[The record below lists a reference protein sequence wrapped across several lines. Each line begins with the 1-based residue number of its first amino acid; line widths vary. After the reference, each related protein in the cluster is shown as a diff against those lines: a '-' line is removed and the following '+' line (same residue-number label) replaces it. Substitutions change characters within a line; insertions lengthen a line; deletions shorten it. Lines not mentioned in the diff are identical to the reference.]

1 MDLHMRKLDWY
12 ILRKFLGTFFYA
24 IGILIVIT
32 VVIDISEK
40 LDDFVKSH
48 LTVKQLIFEY
58 YIGFIPH
65 IAALLF
71 PLFVFIAV
79 IFFTSRLAYRS
90 EIIAMLS
97 AGISFRR
104 MLRAYWVGGVMLCVM
119 LWAGNRWVV
128 PHADRIRDA
137 FEDKYVND
145 IDESKQISNVHL
157 RIDSF
162 TYITMYIYDPI
173 YKYASGFKLEKIRDQ
188 DMYYRLEAQNVRW
201 DSTHKAWNTGP
212 CVIRTFNG
220 LQETARQLN
229 DTSLKIPLVPEDL
242 IQRSNIT
249 ETLTTPEL
257 NAYIAREKLRGSEGI
272 NALYVEKYRR
282 DASAVA
288 VVILTLIGVAIAS
301 RKVRGGSGLHL
312 AIGIVIGSAYIVVL
326 QFSYTFSVKGN
337 LSPFVAVWL
346 PNLLFGAVAFALLRR
361 APK

>member
-1 MDLHMRKLDWY
+1 MMRKLDWY

-40 LDDFVKSH
+40 LDDFVDSH
-48 LTVKQLIFEY
+48 LSVRQIIFEY

-97 AGISFRR
+97 AGISFNRI
-104 MLRAYWVGGVMLCVM
+104 LRSYWVGSVLLAIV

-137 FEDKYVND
+137 FEDKYVNHLD
-145 IDESKQISNVHL
+145 NTKQISNVHL

-162 TYITMYIYDPI
+162 SYVTMYIYDPI
-173 YKYASGFKLEKIRDQ
+173 YKYASGFKLEKIRGQ
-188 DMYYRLEAQNVRW
+188 DLYYRLEAQNVSW
-201 DSTHKAWNTGP
+201 DSTQKAWKTSM
-212 CVIRTFNG
+212 CIIRTFNG
-220 LQETARQLN
+220 LHETARQIP
-229 DTSLKIPLVPEDL
+229 DTSLHIPLSPDDL
-242 IQRSNIT
+242 LRKSNIT
-249 ETLTTPEL
+249 EIMTTPEL
-257 NAYIAREKLRGSEGI
+257 NAYIKKEKLRGSEGI

-288 VVILTLIGVAIAS
+288 VIILTLIAVAVAS

-337 LSPFVAVWL
+337 LNPLIAVWL
-346 PNLLFGAVAFALLRR
+346 PNILFAAVAFGLLRR

>member
-1 MDLHMRKLDWY
+1 
-12 ILRKFLGTFFYA
+12 
-24 IGILIVIT
+24 
-32 VVIDISEK
+32 
-40 LDDFVKSH
+40 
-48 LTVKQLIFEY
+48 
-58 YIGFIPH
+58 
-65 IAALLF
+65 
-71 PLFVFIAV
+71 
-79 IFFTSRLAYRS
+79 
-90 EIIAMLS
+90 
-97 AGISFRR
+97 
-104 MLRAYWVGGVMLCVM
+104 
-119 LWAGNRWVV
+119 
-128 PHADRIRDA
+128 
-137 FEDKYVND
+137 
-145 IDESKQISNVHL
+145 
-157 RIDSF
+157 
-162 TYITMYIYDPI
+162 
-173 YKYASGFKLEKIRDQ
+173 
-188 DMYYRLEAQNVRW
+188 
-201 DSTHKAWNTGP
+201 
-212 CVIRTFNG
+212 VIRTFNG